1 MLRFHLVERQSRKE
15 AQEPPAEHLPWR
27 IRTGALIE
35 IADKACQCADQKA
48 CFRSQRNAGDD
59 NHRCTDLDRDRHMK
73 QEMCRHRQR
82 RHHRD
87 QHDFSGFRFAALKNH
102 KKRDHR
108 IDHNQKSCDHELGTP
123 QKPKGDEQCQRHRDK
138 QQGSRNPLALFLRV

>member
-1 MLRFHLVERQSRKE
+1 
-15 AQEPPAEHLPWR
+15 
-27 IRTGALIE
+27 
-35 IADKACQCADQKA
+35 
-48 CFRSQRNAGDD
+48 
-59 NHRCTDLDRDRHMK
+59 MK

-87 QHDFSGFRFAALKNH
+87 QHDFSGFRLAPLKDH

-123 QKPKGDEQCQRHRDK
+123 QKPEGDEQCQRHRDK